1 MYEKKG
7 SATEE
12 RETNK
17 NKQKTEERNVKR
29 PWGEKASPVCKPRA
43 LKPQLVS
50 IVPPSP
56 SPSSLTESHEEGA
69 PPSSPLCPRPPSPT
83 SDSPRLLRVPPPS
96 YSPSPLLPPS

>member
-29 PWGEKASPVCKPRA
+29 PWREKASPVCKPRA

-56 SPSSLTESHEEGA
+56 SPSSSLTESHEEGA

-83 SDSPRLLRVPPPS
+83 SDSPHLLRSSPPS
-96 YSPSPLLPPS
+96 